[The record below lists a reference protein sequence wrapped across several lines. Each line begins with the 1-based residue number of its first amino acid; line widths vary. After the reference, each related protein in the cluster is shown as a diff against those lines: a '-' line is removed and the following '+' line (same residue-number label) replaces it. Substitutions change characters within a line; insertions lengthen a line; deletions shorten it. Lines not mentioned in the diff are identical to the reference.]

1 MKKVMSILLLITGF
15 IVFTGCG
22 DSATEIVGTLAIV
35 QDIAIDTLA
44 SKGDTIFVTWAAMDT
59 TLVDGYYLWTRQYI
73 EGAWTLAAIC
83 DKNAGSHIANQAS
96 FYSVMAFKGT
106 NSSSEPG
113 ISANTKTVSLEDMR
127 QMFQLKPVGFIID
140 LEGDS
145 LIAGDPASP
154 VFAQQFVV
162 AINFAGERYIYP
174 GSAHSEIWPGGAR
187 TKISARGGFV
197 APSPDDSIH
206 WKDSISY
213 GGNFFLSLNNNYYC
227 MIKGTSTLPDTATMS
242 DTLVLRT
249 QVQPIRGVRVFNEV
263 L

>member
-22 DSATEIVGTLAIV
+22 DSATEIVGTLAVV

-44 SKGDTIFVTWAAMDT
+44 SRGDTIVITWTAMDT

-73 EGAWTLAAIC
+73 DGAWTLAAIC
-83 DKNAGSHIANQAS
+83 DENAGSHIANKSA

-106 NSSSEPG
+106 NSSSAPG
-113 ISANTKTVSLEDMR
+113 ISTNTKTESLEDIR
-127 QMFQLKPVGFIID
+127 QMFQLQPVGFIVD

-145 LIAGDPASP
+145 LISGDPVSP

-162 AINFAGERYIYP
+162 AMDLTGGRYIYP
-174 GSAHSEIWPGGAR
+174 GTAHSDIWPGGAG
-187 TKISARGGFV
+187 TKVSSRGGFV
-197 APSPDDSIH
+197 APSPDDSIN
-206 WKDSISY
+206 WRDSISY
-213 GGNFFLSLNNNYYC
+213 GGNFFLSLDNNYYC
-227 MIKGTSTLPDTATMS
+227 MIRGTNTLPDTVSMS